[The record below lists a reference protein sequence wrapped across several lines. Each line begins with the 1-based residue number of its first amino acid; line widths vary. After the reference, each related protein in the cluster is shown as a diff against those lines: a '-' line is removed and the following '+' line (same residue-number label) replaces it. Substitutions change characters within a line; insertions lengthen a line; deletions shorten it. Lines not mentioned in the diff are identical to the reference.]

1 MATQTVEF
9 QAASGQTITAKL
21 FTPGSDTEVASASAT
36 ERTNDKGTYRVDY
49 TDVAA
54 GTYRLK
60 GLVSSTAVCA
70 WRVDLTLATAT
81 FYTREPATVEKM
93 SDDVI
98 TRDAHDEST
107 AHPLRSADTGSTQ
120 VARVGADGDTLETLS
135 DQLDAISALAT
146 GFVIN
151 TTTIATLTNQTTF
164 TLTAGSADDDAY
176 NDMQI
181 MFVDAS
187 TSTQRWVS
195 YITDYTGASKT
206 VRLLAAP
213 GFTIAATDSVYILSG
228 QESVNVRVE
237 AALTSSAGTTCHVS
251 AWLDW
256 RGQRIDI
263 SGATCS
269 IVFRKLD
276 ADTNLF
282 TVTESDLLGTSAIYE
297 NVFRLVK
304 SSPGF
309 TDDRT
314 YVVTATITHNGRAFS
329 GTALIP
335 CLAAT

>member
-36 ERTNDKGTYRVDY
+36 ERTNDKGTYRVAY

-54 GTYRLK
+54 GAYRLK
-60 GLVSSTAVCA
+60 GLVSSTAVCS
-70 WRVDLTLATAT
+70 WRVDLTLTTAT
-81 FYTREPATVEKM
+81 FYAREPTAVEKLA
-93 SDDVI
+93 DDVI
-98 TRDAHDEST
+98 VRDAYDEST

-135 DQLDAISALAT
+135 DQLDAVAALAT
-146 GFVIN
+146 GFVVN

-187 TSTQRWVS
+187 TSTQRWVG

-213 GFTIAATDSVYILSG
+213 GFTIATTDNVYILSG
-228 QESVNVRVE
+228 QEAVNVRCD
-237 AALTSSAGTTCHVS
+237 AILTSTAGTTCHVT

-256 RGQRIDI
+256 RGQRIAI

-282 TVTESDLLGTSAIYE
+282 TVTESDLLGSSAIYE
-297 NVFRLVK
+297 NVFRLTK
-304 SSPGF
+304 SNPGF
-309 TDDRT
+309 TDDQA
-314 YVVTATITHNGRAFS
+314 YVVSATITHNGRAFT
-329 GTALIP
+329 GTTLIP
-335 CLAAT
+335 CLGG